1 MRMTFGLRNA
11 AQTFQRYM
19 TNSVM
24 QGLETQF
31 KGTEVDPSFC
41 FWYIDDVIVA
51 SETPEMHR
59 LHLKAIFERLDRF
72 GITINLGKCCFG
84 KEKIDFLGYEVTSE
98 GIRPLPEKVQAIIDF
113 PKPRTVEQ
121 LRRFLGMVNFYR
133 ASLPKA
139 ANDQAELNKYLKNAR
154 KKDRTI
160 IQWSQ
165 EADAAFAKCKSN
177 LQNATML
184 CYPVKNAELAI
195 MADAS
200 NNCVGGVLQIKVGSH
215 WRSLGYFSKKF
226 NDVQLKYSTYDRE
239 LLAVYLSVQH
249 FRYMVEGRPFVIY
262 TDHKPLV
269 YAFSKK
275 PSDKETPRRIRQLM
289 FISEFTTDIRHINGS
304 DNIPADTLSRVDAIL
319 CPTALDFAELAV
331 AQRTDDEWTKL
342 LSQSNERLQFK
353 QIVLPDCKKEVTC
366 EVSTEAIRP
375 YLPVGFREKAF
386 HAVHDLSHPGNRP
399 TRKLVAAKYFWPNI
413 YLFIRLA
420 NSYVHY
426 NIFEIQ
432 KLQKNTF
439 VSVITTYWLTQHA
452 QKNG

>member
-113 PKPRTVEQ
+113 PKPRTVDQ

-154 KKDRTI
+154 KKDKTI

-215 WRSLGYFSKKF
+215 WRPLGYFSKKF

-304 DNIPADTLSRVDAIL
+304 DNIPADTLTCGRDLMSDGVRFRRISSGTTDRRRVD
-319 CPTALDFAELAV
+319 
-331 AQRTDDEWTKL
+331 
-342 LSQSNERLQFK
+342 
-353 QIVLPDCKKEVTC
+353 
-366 EVSTEAIRP
+366 
-375 YLPVGFREKAF
+375 
-386 HAVHDLSHPGNRP
+386 
-399 TRKLVAAKYFWPNI
+399 
-413 YLFIRLA
+413 
-420 NSYVHY
+420 
-426 NIFEIQ
+426 
-432 KLQKNTF
+432 
-439 VSVITTYWLTQHA
+439 
-452 QKNG
+452 